1 MTQDQI
7 VALAFRKLETAVETH
22 PALSLH
28 LPASSHYVEA
38 YDVWAAL
45 EDLRTELHMLGVEGV
60 LDTLPGLDD

>member
-22 PALSLH
+22 
-28 LPASSHYVEA
+28 VEA

-45 EDLRTELHMLGVEGV
+45 EELRTELHMLGVEGV
-60 LDTLPGLDD
+60 LDMLPGLDD